1 MKKILSL
8 ALAVLMLFSV
18 TSFAAAENHEPVT
31 LEFVCWGAAET
42 TTAPAFNAMIEGF
55 MAKYP
60 WITVEVTESNYDGV
74 NTSLQNRCAVEDYP
88 DVAQVSNQWVAA
100 LYDLD
105 GLLPLEDLFD
115 AETIADFYTGS
126 MEGTIINGKHY
137 SAAWIMQPFGLYCN
151 MDLLAAAGYDHV
163 PATWAEFIQMAYDVA
178 KLGTTRVF
186 VLGEVKNQ
194 GMYELTK
201 SHRVLD
207 ALGAAGGFTEKAAKK
222 NIFLVR
228 NRGTA
233 EENVQKLNILNY
245 MKKGDLSQNLV
256 LHEGDCL
263 FLTSNHKVTLADALL
278 FVSRITDAWSDAKYI
293 KNN

>member
-1 MKKILSL
+1 MKKYLLAAVLGL
-8 ALAVLMLFSV
+8 ALTFCGA
-18 TSFAAAENHEPVT
+18 AAAEEYIMTPGDQLQIYVLGHPDISSTRANSDSSYTVRPDGKLDFPLVGEIDINGLTVY
-31 LEFVCWGAAET
+31 EFTNLLTKELSEYIIN
-42 TTAPAFNAMIEGF
+42 P
-55 MAKYP
+55 K
-60 WITVEVTESNYDGV
+60 ITVN
-74 NTSLQNRCAVEDYP
+74 
-88 DVAQVSNQWVAA
+88 
-100 LYDLD
+100 
-105 GLLPLEDLFD
+105 
-115 AETIADFYTGS
+115 
-126 MEGTIINGKHY
+126 
-137 SAAWIMQPFGLYCN
+137 
-151 MDLLAAAGYDHV
+151 
-163 PATWAEFIQMAYDVA
+163 VA

-222 NIFLVR
+222 SIFLVR

-263 FLTSNHKVTLADALL
+263 FLTSNHKVTLGDALL

>member
-1 MKKILSL
+1 MKKYLLAAVLGL
-8 ALAVLMLFSV
+8 ALTFCGA
-18 TSFAAAENHEPVT
+18 AAAEEYIMTPGDQLQIYVLGHPDISSTRANSDSSYTVRPDGKLNFPLVGEIDVNGLT
-31 LEFVCWGAAET
+31 VYEFTNLLTKELSEYIIN
-42 TTAPAFNAMIEGF
+42 P
-55 MAKYP
+55 K
-60 WITVEVTESNYDGV
+60 ITVN
-74 NTSLQNRCAVEDYP
+74 
-88 DVAQVSNQWVAA
+88 
-100 LYDLD
+100 
-105 GLLPLEDLFD
+105 
-115 AETIADFYTGS
+115 
-126 MEGTIINGKHY
+126 
-137 SAAWIMQPFGLYCN
+137 
-151 MDLLAAAGYDHV
+151 
-163 PATWAEFIQMAYDVA
+163 VA

-222 NIFLVR
+222 SIFLVR